1 MQPKGAR
8 VFSSAVNSDIRRER
22 GVVESNDIADEAVW
36 EYPECDINYL
46 SEGLATEHNLVVTHL
61 FGLV

>member
-22 GVVESNDIADEAVW
+22 GVVESNDIADEAV
-36 EYPECDINYL
+36 
-46 SEGLATEHNLVVTHL
+46 
-61 FGLV
+61 